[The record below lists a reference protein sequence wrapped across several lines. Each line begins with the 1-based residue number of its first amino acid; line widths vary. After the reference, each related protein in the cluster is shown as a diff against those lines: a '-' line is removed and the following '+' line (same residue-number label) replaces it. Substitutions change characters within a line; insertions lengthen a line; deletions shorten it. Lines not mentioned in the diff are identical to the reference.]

1 MQVTINTG
9 DAKLDWST
17 KGINRI
23 AQNVKNLI
31 TTKKYEVAYD
41 RTLGIDPAFVDQT
54 IQNAIADITAQIYE
68 LVSEREPRA
77 SVVLVEFISVDLNGN
92 MQFKVVIEIE

>member
-9 DAKLDWST
+9 DAKLDWGV
-17 KGINRI
+17 KGVNRI

-31 TTKKYEVAYD
+31 ATNKYEVAYD
-41 RTLGIDPAFVDQT
+41 RTIGINPSFVDQP

-77 SVVLVEFISVDLNGN
+77 TVISVEFLSVDLAGN